1 MLKNFQFR
9 RLTSVMGGGKADK
22 QHLPQDSRSRSKSA
36 PKADVAPNKPNSTS
50 ASCLPKPA
58 EAQAEKQRVWRE
70 ARDPKTGRT
79 YYYDVETRETQWS
92 KPEELMSP
100 TERADM
106 ERRETEKRAF
116 FEEME
121 ANMKRRFAEG
131 LTSVD
136 MGAPSAKTNGIGWRP
151 PRPSSGSF
159 SGEPGRMVRTL
170 STMDD
175 SFLQLAQSTSV
186 RHSLSPT
193 SRRDSNADH
202 AMPRIPEQMR
212 SAGTLPVAHS
222 AGALPVAAKSSSR
235 PHRAP
240 SDLEASAR
248 LPGKS
253 SRNSTGT
260 LFLDATLQSPN
271 KDATIRCVCH
281 VVRAHIAASQAQ
293 PWRADNGYFAV
304 FHDPDAE
311 PVPPS
316 ARRLVSFYRDVF
328 SRGQMELECIV
339 TSLIYVERLL
349 KAARGKF
356 RLKPSNWR
364 PVLLSCMIMASKV
377 CDDLSMWNADF
388 SHICRAFDLARIN
401 ALEAA
406 LLQAYGY
413 NATVAASE
421 YAKYYFHLRSMAA
434 RLGLG
439 TNDRDQPPS
448 PLDVRAARAL
458 AARSRRLQSAQD
470 LARQEMQ
477 PDSDAEPI
485 FDAGAPHEIANMRAQ
500 SIGVESQVEDA
511 IKRNQ
516 KPKAPPAILEQIV
529 DMAPSLSA
537 S

>member
-9 RLTSVMGGGKADK
+9 RLTSVMGGKSDK
-22 QHLPQDSRSRSKSA
+22 QQLPQESRTRSKSSS
-36 PKADVAPNKPNSTS
+36 KADIAPNKASSTS
-50 ASCLPKPA
+50 TSCLPKNA

-100 TERADM
+100 TERAEM

-175 SFLQLAQSTSV
+175 SFLQLAQSTSG

-193 SRRDSNADH
+193 SRRDSNADY

-212 SAGTLPVAHS
+212 SAGILPVARS
-222 AGALPVAAKSSSR
+222 AGALPVAAKSSRS
-235 PHRAP
+235 HRAP
-240 SDLEASAR
+240 SDLEASSC

-293 PWRADNGYFAV
+293 PWRADTGYFAI

-311 PVPPS
+311 PEPPS

-406 LLQAYGY
+406 LLQAYGF
-413 NATVAASE
+413 NATVAASQ

-439 TNDRDQPPS
+439 ANDRDQPPS

-458 AARSRRLQSAQD
+458 AARSRRLQNAQEI
-470 LARQEMQ
+470 ARQQTQ
-477 PDSDAEPI
+477 PDSAANSM
-485 FDAGAPHEIANMRAQ
+485 DAGAPDDTVVIRAQ